1 MICHNFSEG
10 IHISFHNKP
19 YLRSTFSVMK
29 VLLQQAYIIDPS
41 SAYHRTT
48 NDIFIDAGII
58 TKIDV
63 SIDQEADQVVS
74 GENLHVSPGWLDV
87 FANFGDPGYEFKE
100 TLETGAAAAAAG
112 GFTDVF
118 VIPNTKPV
126 IDTKSQ
132 VEYIRRKSESLPVN
146 IYPIGAVSKNAE
158 GKDLAEMY
166 DMLASGAI
174 AFSDGLQP
182 VQSAGI
188 LLKALQYVKAF
199 DGVIIQIP
207 DDKSIGTNGLMHEG
221 IVSTRLGLPGKPM
234 MAEELL
240 VARDI
245 KLARYAGS
253 KIHFTGVTS
262 PKSLEYIKR
271 AKDAGIQVTCSV
283 TPYHLYFSDE
293 DLMNYDTNLKVYPPL
308 RSKLDAIALRK
319 AVADGTVDCIST
331 HHMPHEYDSKVLEFE
346 YAKNGMIGLETCYP
360 VLKTILPEI
369 PDTKWIELLSINPRK
384 IFGLPQPVVTTEKE
398 ATLTMYNPGSSYTVG
413 IGDFRSKSKNSAF
426 IGMKLNG
433 SIKGII
439 RKDQIFLNS

>member
-1 MICHNFSEG
+1 
-10 IHISFHNKP
+10 
-19 YLRSTFSVMK
+19 MK
-29 VLLQQAYIIDPS
+29 VLLQQVHIIDPLS
-41 SAYHRTT
+41 PLNGTT
-48 NDIFIDAGII
+48 NDIFIEAGII
-58 TKIDV
+58 MKIDS
-63 SIDQEADQVVS
+63 SITEHADQVVS
-74 GENLHVSPGWLDV
+74 GDNLHVSPGWLDV

-100 TLETGAAAAAAG
+100 TLETGASAAAAG

-118 VIPNTKPV
+118 VIPNTRPA

-146 IYPIGAVSKNAE
+146 IYPLGAVSKNTE
-158 GKDLAEMY
+158 GKELAEMY

-174 AFSDGLQP
+174 AFSDGIHP

-207 DDKSIGTNGLMHEG
+207 DDKSVGSNGLMHEG

-253 KIHFTGVTS
+253 KLHFTGVSS

-283 TPYHLYFSDE
+283 TPYHLYFCDE
-293 DLMNYDTNLKVYPPL
+293 DLLNYDTNLKVYPPI
-308 RSKLDAIALRK
+308 RSRQDMNELRK
-319 AVADGTVDCIST
+319 AITDGTVDCIAT

-346 YAKNGMIGLETCYP
+346 YAKNGMIGLETCYS
-360 VLKTILPEI
+360 VLKTVLPEVAE
-369 PDTKWIELLSINPRK
+369 TRWVELLSINPRK
-384 IFGLPQPVVTTEKE
+384 IFGLSQPVISINQK
-398 ATLTMYNPGSSYTVG
+398 ATLTVYDPGTEYTVTNA
-413 IGDFRSKSKNSAF
+413 DLRSKSKNSAF
-426 IGMKLNG
+426 VGKKLNG
-433 SIKGII
+433 QIIGII
-439 RKDQIFLNS
+439 NKQDLLNPHRSK

>member
-1 MICHNFSEG
+1 
-10 IHISFHNKP
+10 
-19 YLRSTFSVMK
+19 MK
-29 VLLQQAYIIDPS
+29 VLVQQAHIIDPS
-41 SAYHRTT
+41 SSYHDTI
-48 NDIFIDAGII
+48 NDIFIDAGYI
-58 TKIDV
+58 TAIAP
-63 SIDQEADQVVS
+63 SIEQQADSTIS
-74 GENLHVSPGWLDV
+74 GENLYVSPGWLDI

-100 TLETGAAAAAAG
+100 TLDTGAAAAAAG
-112 GFTDVF
+112 GFTDVL

-132 VEYIRRKSESLPVN
+132 VEYIRRKSESLPVR
-146 IYPIGAVSKNAE
+146 IYPIGAISKNTE

-166 DMLASGAI
+166 DMLASGAV
-174 AFSDGLQP
+174 AFSDGLHS

-199 DGVIIQIP
+199 NGVIIQIP

-253 KIHFTGVTS
+253 KLHFTGITS

-283 TPYHLYFSDE
+283 TPFHLFFSDE
-293 DLMNYDTNLKVYPPL
+293 DLINYDTNLKVYPPL
-308 RSKLDAIALRK
+308 RSKPDVNELRK
-319 AVADGTVDCIST
+319 AVADGTVDCIAT

-346 YAKNGMIGLETCYP
+346 YAKNGMIGLETCYA
-360 VLKTILPEI
+360 VLKTVLPDVSE
-369 PDTKWIELLSINPRK
+369 TRWVELLSINPRR
-384 IFGLPQPVVTTEKE
+384 IFGLPQPVVTTDQQ
-398 ATLTMYNPGSSYTVG
+398 AILTVYNPELTHNIALS
-413 IGDFRSKSKNSAF
+413 DFRSKSKNSAF
-426 IGMKLNG
+426 IGNTLKG
-433 SIKGII
+433 AVKGII
-439 RKDQIFLNS
+439 RKDHIFLNF

>member
-1 MICHNFSEG
+1 
-10 IHISFHNKP
+10 
-19 YLRSTFSVMK
+19 MK
-29 VLLQQAYIIDPS
+29 VLLQQAHIIDPS
-41 SAYHRTT
+41 SPYHGTT

-58 TKIDV
+58 TKID
-63 SIDQEADQVVS
+63 SAIDQEADQIVS
-74 GENLHVSPGWLDV
+74 SENLHVSPGWLDV
-87 FANFGDPGYEFKE
+87 FAHFCDPGYEFKE

-118 VIPNTKPV
+118 VIPNTKPI
-126 IDTKSQ
+126 IDSKSQ
-132 VEYIRRKSESLPVN
+132 VEYIRRKSQSLPVT
-146 IYPIGAVSKNAE
+146 IYPIGAVSKQTE

-174 AFSDGLQP
+174 AFSDGIHP
-182 VQSAGI
+182 IQSAGI
-188 LLKALQYVKAF
+188 LLKALQYIKAF
-199 DGVIIQIP
+199 NGVIIQIP

-245 KLARYAGS
+245 KLARYAES
-253 KIHFTGVTS
+253 KLHFTGITS

-293 DLMNYDTNLKVYPPL
+293 DLMQYDTNLKVYPPL
-308 RSKLDAIALRK
+308 RSKQDVSELRK
-319 AVADGTVDCIST
+319 AVADGIVDCIST

-346 YAKNGMIGLETCYP
+346 YAQYGMIGLESCYG

-369 PDTKWIELLSINPRK
+369 TETRWVELLSINPRK
-384 IFGLPQPVVTTEKE
+384 IFGLPELVVTSGQE
-398 ATLTMYNPGSSYTVG
+398 ARLTMFSPGGMHTFAIS
-413 IGDFRSKSKNSAF
+413 DCRSKSKNSGF
-426 IGMKLNG
+426 IGKSLNG
-433 SIKGII
+433 SIKGIMS
-439 RKDQIFLNS
+439 KDNLFLNS